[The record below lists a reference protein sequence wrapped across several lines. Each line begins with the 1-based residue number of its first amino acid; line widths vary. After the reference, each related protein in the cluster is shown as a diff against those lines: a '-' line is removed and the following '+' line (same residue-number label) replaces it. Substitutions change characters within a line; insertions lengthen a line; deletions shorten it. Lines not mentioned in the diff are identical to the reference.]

1 MDKSHRNRYRMRNYD
16 ELFSLSKLPDILR
29 CSKCTRYNNINPLLN
44 IQSCTFCGNP
54 LKIN

>member
-29 CSKCTRYNNINPLLN
+29 CSKCTRYNNINPLLD